1 MMSGPYFPAHFV
13 PRLERQYFQT
23 QRNELPC
30 QLPTEAERIS
40 SNIQGKIQELQME
53 KVKVRYRTRSL
64 SKDIPCLRPQNNTK
78 AIVALALDSNGMN
91 PKGKHITLMHCWER
105 QLKLLGVVSIQG
117 STSSGFRQ
125 CIVLLYLKFFPK
137 CCMC

>member
-13 PRLERQYFQT
+13 PHLERQYFQT

-53 KVKVRYRTRSL
+53 KVKVR
-64 SKDIPCLRPQNNTK
+64 
-78 AIVALALDSNGMN
+78 
-91 PKGKHITLMHCWER
+91 
-105 QLKLLGVVSIQG
+105 
-117 STSSGFRQ
+117 
-125 CIVLLYLKFFPK
+125 
-137 CCMC
+137 